1 MTNFSDNNKYSN
13 NNENKEVLIKEVTRQ
28 FSSTVA
34 RHASE
39 EDDEKKWLLEHCNSP
54 VKLEI
59 LQEISV
65 IGLHVLDAIGRFEP
79 VNSITISKE
88 TAIPKGTVSKTIKKL
103 ISKKL
108 IVKKPLPNNKKESIF
123 HITPLGKEL
132 FELHDA
138 LHKQMD
144 SAINN
149 FLKKYDDDELQFLI
163 RFLRDFQELTWSS
176 EESEKK

>member
-13 NNENKEVLIKEVTRQ
+13 NNENKEVLIKEIRRQ
-28 FSSTVA
+28 FSSAVA

-39 EDDEKKWLLEHCNSP
+39 DDDEKKWLLANCSSP
-54 VKLEI
+54 ITSEI
-59 LQEISV
+59 LEEISG

-88 TAIPKGTVSKTIKKL
+88 TAIPKGTVSKVIKKL
-103 ISKKL
+103 ISKNL
-108 IVKKPLPNNKKESIF
+108 IIKTPLPNNKKESIF
-123 HITPLGKEL
+123 YITPLGTEL

-144 SAINN
+144 SVINN
-149 FLKKYDDDELQFLI
+149 FLKKYDDGELEFLI
-163 RFLRDFQELTWSS
+163 RFLKDFQELTWSD
-176 EESEKK
+176 EDI